1 MPMLPLDI
9 PPAIHERVVCSVS
22 AAAKYDIPA
31 NVMLAVAFQEAGKP
45 GQAVPNDNG
54 TYDYGS
60 MQINTA
66 WLHELSKYGI
76 TAHDVSRAG
85 CYSYDLAAWRI
96 RHHIRHDRAGD
107 MWQKV
112 ANYHSYTPEY
122 NQEYRRLIMRR
133 ADYWANWL
141 EKRFITVEINKRPSL
156 PAPSS
161 QNTSLASVP
170 SRPVTPAPRRVAMS
184 FQYVPRA
191 ITALN

>member
-1 MPMLPLDI
+1 MPLDI
-9 PPAIHERVVCSVS
+9 PPAIYERVVCSVA

-31 NVMLAVAFQEAGKP
+31 NVMLAVSFQEAGKP

-54 TYDYGS
+54 TFDYGS
-60 MQINTA
+60 MQINTV
-66 WLHELSKYGI
+66 WLSELRKYGI
-76 TAHDVSRAG
+76 TKQDVSIAG
-85 CYSYDLAAWRI
+85 CYPYDLAAWRI
-96 RHHIRHDRAGD
+96 RRHIKHDKTGD

-122 NQEYRRLIMRR
+122 NQEYRQLIMRR

-156 PAPSS
+156 PAAPL
-161 QNTSLASVP
+161 QNISLASESP
-170 SRPVTPAPRRVAMS
+170 RPVKPAPHRVRMT
-184 FQYVPRA
+184 FQYVPRS